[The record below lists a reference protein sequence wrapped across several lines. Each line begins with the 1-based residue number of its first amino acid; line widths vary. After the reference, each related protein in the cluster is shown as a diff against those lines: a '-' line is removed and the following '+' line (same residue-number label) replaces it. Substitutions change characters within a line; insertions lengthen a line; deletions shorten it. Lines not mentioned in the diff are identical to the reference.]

1 MADEPKDVERG
12 KAPDVPGATDAQEP
26 TGAAPADG
34 GPEGAGENAAGLSAA
49 ASTAREAS
57 RSLREGL
64 EAIRNVRAASREH
77 SAGRER
83 VKELRAQIEAD
94 GARLAHRDEV
104 EADYQGIVQRQ
115 GDALA
120 GIDRQ
125 LAELADSCQAS
136 SWRRDQLQRQLDE
149 LRHANEER
157 LRPYRELMES
167 TKGRSDDTARSLSD
181 LKRAMRNAEQ
191 QMADAVKK
199 REQRIAAANRAVD
212 NAKDRLQK
220 IEAEF
225 SSLQKDANAAPA
237 ALGKLQGELVAEQ
250 AHLGAAR
257 DEVTRVTAECQQL
270 VDNAQTHL
278 WTQKQ
283 SLETVERQNEDAR
296 READARRGEFEGMS
310 NEALAAEKEL
320 EGQISAAKTELD
332 EGERQASK
340 LRDEREVEQSV
351 LDDANQI
358 HATPEL
364 TAQLR
369 ANVAEATGE
378 LERQEAEV
386 ARLASTERHLRE
398 STRPKRL
405 LFLGVVLAALVLFIV
420 LLVTLLPH

>member
-1 MADEPKDVERG
+1 MADEPNTERDEARG
-12 KAPDVPGATDAQEP
+12 MREAPGTQEPIETISPEDAQE
-26 TGAAPADG
+26 G
-34 GPEGAGENAAGLSAA
+34 EGENGAGLSVA
-49 ASTAREAS
+49 ASTAREAG

-83 VKELRAQIEAD
+83 AKALREQIEED
-94 GARLAHRDEV
+94 GARLGHRDEV
-104 EADYQGIVQRQ
+104 EADYQGIIQRQ

-120 GIDRQ
+120 QLDRQ
-125 LAELADSCQAS
+125 LAELADACQAAS
-136 SWRRDQLQRQLDE
+136 ARRDQLQQQLDE
-149 LRHANEER
+149 LRRDNEER

-181 LKRAMRNAEQ
+181 IRRAVKNADA

-212 NAKDRLQK
+212 SAKDRLQK

-225 SSLQKDANAAPA
+225 SALQKDGSAAPA
-237 ALGKLQGELVAEQ
+237 ALGKLQGEVVAEQ

-296 READARRGEFEGMS
+296 KEADARREEFEGMN
-310 NEALAAEKEL
+310 NEALTAEKGL
-320 EGQISAAKTELD
+320 EEQMSAAKAELD
-332 EGERQASK
+332 EGEGRAAK
-340 LRDEREVEQSV
+340 LREEREAEQAV

-369 ANVAEATGE
+369 ADVAEAKGE

-398 STRPKRL
+398 TTRAKRL
-405 LFLGVVLAALVLFIV
+405 LFLGVVLAALVVLVV
-420 LLVTLLPH
+420 LLAVLLPR